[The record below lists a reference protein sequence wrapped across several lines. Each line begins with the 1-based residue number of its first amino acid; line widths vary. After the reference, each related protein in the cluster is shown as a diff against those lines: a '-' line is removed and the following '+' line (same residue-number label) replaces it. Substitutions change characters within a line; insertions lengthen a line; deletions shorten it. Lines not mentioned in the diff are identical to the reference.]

1 MRSTFLLLV
10 LFVSIFGHSQ
20 ITKIMNVE
28 TPGSLSTLLTE
39 DEKSIITNLTIIGT
53 IDVRDI
59 KCMRDQM
66 SVLSD
71 IDLSESSIAAYDGG
85 AVTYPYATSYPA
97 NELPAYS
104 FRNYYLSQAKTTL
117 ITIILPKTLVSIGKS
132 AFSTCPNLKSINIG
146 NSITTIGVDAFIGCY
161 GLTTVKMG
169 SSVTTIGSTAF
180 EFCYAL
186 SDLTIGDHVKYIGA
200 KAFDN
205 CTSLSKL
212 VIPNSM
218 TTISSFAFTYC
229 TGLTELTISSS
240 TSIIEI
246 GAFTGC
252 NGIKTIYSLNPTP
265 PVCDN
270 CFSGVNGVTAVFVP
284 SSAVGAYKSSLV
296 WSDCYYSQIKAL
308 PVSILSELKG
318 KKVKVSSSHSEI
330 FIDGTE
336 KGEIVSIYSLNGKQI
351 KIIESLGER
360 IIIKTQSN
368 NVYLVKTANESFK
381 VIYYK

>member
-1 MRSTFLLLV
+1 MRTTFLLII

-39 DEKSIITNLTIIGT
+39 DEKSIITNLTITGT

-161 GLTTVKMG
+161 GLNTVKMG
-169 SSVTTIGSTAF
+169 SSVTTIGATAF

-186 SDLTIGDHVKYIGA
+186 SNLTIGDHVIYIGA

-218 TTISSFAFTYC
+218 TTIGSFAFTYC
-229 TGLTELTISSS
+229 TGLTELTIPSS

-270 CFSGVNGVTAVFVP
+270 CFSGVNGVTTVFVP
-284 SSAVGAYKSSLV
+284 ASAVGAYKSSLV
-296 WSDCYYSQIKAL
+296 WSDCYYSQIKAITTTNINN
-308 PVSILSELKG
+308 PTNS
-318 KKVKVSSSHSEI
+318 KVKVYANHYE
-330 FIDGTE
+330 
-336 KGEIVSIYSLNGKQI
+336 
-351 KIIESLGER
+351 
-360 IIIKTQSN
+360 IIINGTN
-368 NVYLVKTANESFK
+368 NGDIINIYTLTGKLIQMIKSSGEQVNIPIRTNNIYIVKTENESFK
-381 VIYYK
+381 VSL